1 MITGGNVTLYV
12 GDMERAVR
20 FYVEK
25 LAFKVTS
32 RQGNE
37 WAEVDAGN
45 GLILGLHPASP
56 NTPTPGI
63 SGSMQVG
70 LHVNIPIG
78 DAIAVLENRG
88 ITFAGGVIGS
98 KGVSLAFFADP
109 DGNPLYLFERLA
121 PAA

>member
-12 GDMERAVR
+12 SDMERAVR

-32 RQGNE
+32 RHGND
-37 WAEVDAGN
+37 WAEIDAGN
-45 GLILGLHPASP
+45 GLLLGLHPVGP
-56 NTPTPGI
+56 NTPKPGI

-70 LHVNIPIG
+70 LNVNIPIG

-88 ITFAGGVIGS
+88 IAFAGGVIGS
-98 KGVSLAFFADP
+98 KG
-109 DGNPLYLFERLA
+109 
-121 PAA
+121 